1 MKKEVDFSEIEKGMK
16 SNISNISGASGFKK
30 DKKAVDA
37 AMGVLMDEKKR
48 NIIIVFL
55 VLFLLV
61 GIVETI
67 RYTIFFFSEYT
78 QESFMVLISTLFII
92 GVRRLIKNKKTK

>member
-16 SNISNISGASGFKK
+16 SNINNISGGNGFKK

-37 AMGVLMDEKKR
+37 AMGILMNENKR
-48 NIIIVFL
+48 NVIILFL
-55 VLFLLV
+55 VVFLLV
-61 GIVETI
+61 GVVETI

-78 QESFMVLISTLFII
+78 QESFMVLLCTLFII
-92 GVRRLIKNKKTK
+92 GTRRLIKNKKTK